1 MLLTPDNFSSV
12 SRRQVIEAYL
22 KALRLIDE
30 RVTPLLGKATTRV
43 LVQGAAKRVMDKHSF
58 LSFFVTMPYTDI
70 VPSVL
75 HEQLSGIT
83 VQELASGLDA
93 LLDECFAGLKEL
105 TGNLI
110 APPLLAEVTRHL
122 RQIQ

>member
-1 MLLTPDNFSSV
+1 MSLTPDNFSSV

-22 KALRLIDE
+22 KAIRLIDE

-43 LVQGAAKRVMDKHSF
+43 LVQGAAKRIMDRYSF
-58 LSFFVTMPYTDI
+58 LSFLVTMPYTDI
-70 VPSVL
+70 VPSIA

-110 APPLLAEVTRHL
+110 APPLHAEVSRQLRH
-122 RQIQ
+122 IQ